1 MTRGKDRSLG
11 ELEELYESKIKHWAD
26 QRADLMARLGR
37 CDERLKAYEEKLRWV
52 RTLITAP
59 EGAAAPPAPAAANR
73 RRRRKSPVKDAT
85 YQALAAR
92 PGEWLTAKDVLA
104 AIRKDG
110 GKRVSRQSV
119 NVNLQMLEKAG
130 RVRRRPAP
138 KGSGGAHYVFSA
150 TGAAA
155 APMTRPGGPE
165 KGG

>member
-26 QRADLMARLGR
+26 QRAELMARLGR

-59 EGAAAPPAPAAANR
+59 EGTAAPPAPAKR
-73 RRRRKSPVKDAT
+73 RRQRKSPVKDAT
-85 YQALAAR
+85 YQVLAAR
-92 PGEWLTAKDVLA
+92 PGEWLTAKEVMT
-104 AIRKDG
+104 AIRKNG

-130 RVRRRPAP
+130 RVRRKPAP
-138 KGSGGAHYVFSA
+138 KGSGGAHYVFSVA
-150 TGAAA
+150 S
-155 APMTRPGGPE
+155 
-165 KGG
+165 